1 MNDEIPPPP
10 SDGPTSLF
18 GVELRTLI
26 LAPMIAFAPFI
37 VVFVIP
43 QILGLFGR
51 LLGWSLRKKTDGR
64 RSQLLTYMNEENKKY
79 YTANKDAAAGGLGE
93 GSKTDLDSKTQATL
107 ESQKDWSGIV
117 GFFHPF
123 WYVWLSSMRSQ
134 SFDR

>member
-1 MNDEIPPPP
+1 MNDETPPPP
-10 SDGPTSLF
+10 HDGPTTLL

-26 LAPMIAFAPFI
+26 LAPIIAFAPFI

-64 RSQLLTYMNEENKKY
+64 RIQLLTYMDEENKKY
-79 YTANKDAAAGGLGE
+79 HNANKDTAAGDVGG
-93 GSKTDLDSKTQATL
+93 GPNVDIDSKVQAAL

-123 WYVWLSSMRSQ
+123 WYV
-134 SFDR
+134 